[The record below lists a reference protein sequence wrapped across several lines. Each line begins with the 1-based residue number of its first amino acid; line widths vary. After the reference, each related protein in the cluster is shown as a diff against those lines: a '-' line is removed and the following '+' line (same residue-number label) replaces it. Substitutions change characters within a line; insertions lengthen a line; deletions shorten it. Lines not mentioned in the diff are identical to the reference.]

1 MPNYTYN
8 GQPISEQAI
17 FNAAQALGMSVEDY
31 LEEYDGFEVVDT
43 PSDSLLIV
51 KPQGSQ
57 YNQSQYKPIVPEV
70 DLSFEAQTGIK
81 KENPSIWEIP
91 GKGWQNRFIDWW
103 KISEDETQEDATWI
117 EDWFSPGD
125 NDKNQL
131 TNLIGD
137 QWRSL
142 KRGWHGA
149 EDIDDF
155 AETYGVESASDLTDT
170 QMSNIFKA
178 IEERSK
184 VGMSDEMLKF
194 MRKTNNKDNSKTF
207 NWLDA
212 LTDGTIVENP
222 GVILDVALST
232 FSGMASALATSS
244 ETRKTTAKTV
254 GGGIVGGAAIGGAV
268 AAVPGAIAWGIRG
281 GLGGLFAGINGSI
294 ETASTFGD
302 QLRKEVDAAGLE
314 WNEENAKKVLQDQ
327 EAFKR
332 IKNKSIVKGST
343 VAGIDM
349 IANTLIPGVGSSVLR
364 KGVVG
369 GIGRGSKR
377 VAAATVMGAE
387 GLSGAFGEFA
397 SSKAIGEDSDSKEL
411 WLEFFG
417 EFGASGPTNVYQAL
431 KNPPSY
437 KIRGKKAS
445 GKDIIDFLDDP
456 NITDEEKANV
466 DIEIKNHPALEE
478 RVSNIKRKAYI
489 KSTVDPTIN
498 KQEDID
504 KTVELELELLKHEGN
519 TSHSGKMKAKDI
531 KKKINEIRDKYADV
545 DRRTKEVKDKQAIK
559 TRVEQKARSIKLKKT
574 KNFAKVVS
582 EQMNW
587 RPFQS
592 FKNTK
597 DYIAAAVGA
606 QMSGMDL
613 TARFLTEKLGLKEGS
628 KEFNNQY
635 KKLSKENEVKFDTWL
650 EGEANILADQAMDS
664 DGVTIT
670 RAADGS
676 KGIIINEE
684 IAGKKKALGDV
695 GSHEVL
701 HGVLK
706 NALAGMKKP
715 QRRKLIK
722 DFKLQVEKNLGAKV
736 VQAIEKRLNDNYA
749 DFIKKDADWIN
760 TTDEWF
766 TALSDI
772 IEEPTNNITYDN
784 NKGFFNN
791 IKDKVANIFNKE
803 TPYKKLSI
811 ETGEDAFN
819 FMKEYSKNVKAGKLS
834 ESMLEF
840 AKTGKAVPVE
850 EDTADFS
857 KSNMQGVLEEYG
869 GEKATKPDLR
879 RMVNETLMKTPQGQE
894 TFDITKS
901 RFGQEVEPIVEAITK
916 RLYDKIPSDATRAA
930 GLTRDDYKNALV
942 SEAAT
947 MTQQEYDPT
956 TQDLDKFISNRLNL
970 RAESLAKR
978 LGVQEKILKD
988 VDFVKETDIDID
1000 EKPETKKKP
1009 KIEPKTREIKK
1020 LSTTIYGIANSI
1032 GLNSRIQSI
1041 ISEDAKNL
1049 EQNLKTFISKELT
1062 KQIKKQMG
1070 KIQNIKGEVVVSEEY
1085 KAFLG
1090 FNYENIVQGFDVET
1104 IKNNYKTLF
1113 DLTEIGKEDKV
1124 TRKADKPGL
1133 KKDSYYRKSIFKIST
1148 NKAKFTKFFT
1158 EGGYTTLLDRQKK
1171 LANIIAESMTEDIV
1185 NDQIIENSDNVDA
1198 IVDAK
1203 LRDFA
1208 SSLNRQKKEVRG
1220 NYADQ
1225 VQFSRKKLKD
1235 ALYLRDEIKSGK
1247 NVFKNGKLTN
1257 AYKNIDNVVGNF
1269 VYNELYK
1276 DGLIRDVSDIKYLQK
1291 TFKNFVK
1298 AGKRGTAY
1306 EQALIDQAI
1315 AYEKKYGK
1323 ELVDVILRKP
1333 TEVGGKPDMI
1343 VKLFGTEFNIEAK
1356 MTNAQYSSVTF
1367 AVDENGNFSIKK
1379 DYSFNDQILPLG
1391 KQVQKGIKAAKA
1403 RLKKEGYEWDNIKV
1417 IPTDLYNILKKEPVT
1432 IDGVEYSSYINA
1444 MSAEMD
1450 ISLDVVSEIYNKKKD
1465 YPVNL
1470 IQLMGRGLFYMGGF
1484 NDMDN
1489 ILGLPPL
1496 KGNAKIMLR
1505 VGSNSQYKTVNG
1517 VRSKTGNKVLTFRAI
1532 PTIPKETLN
1541 KLQSPHSIGTVAG
1554 IDALVKSKQAEN
1566 LQLSRSAKNNK
1577 TLSDAVQFSRSSKN
1591 PTKGITV
1598 LDFDDTLATT
1608 KSGVRA
1614 KIPNL
1619 DGTPKPGRKV
1629 IFLAGGAGS
1638 GKSNVVKQLG
1648 LEDQGFK
1655 VVNQD
1660 ISLEWLKKNSGLP
1673 ADMRDLT
1680 KEQKSTL
1687 GKLQAEARK
1696 IAKRKMMKFKGE
1708 GNGVVVDGTG
1718 GSIKAMEKLV
1728 NEFKDKGY
1736 DVSMLFVDTSLEVAL
1751 ERNKARKERS
1761 LLDKIVE
1768 RNHAAVQDNK
1778 DGFKKMFGNRFMEV
1792 NTDNLK
1798 QEDPMPNKL
1807 VNQMG
1812 DFVSGY
1818 ENRRLDAEEFA
1829 LEGADIL
1836 EQGGTFDFSE
1846 FNKVVEGQTAPLFN
1860 KALKLQDK
1868 FGNKDM
1874 YVLTARPSESQQAI
1888 FDFLKANGLNIPL
1901 ENITGLANSTP
1912 EAKALW
1918 MADKVGEGY
1927 NDFYFADDALQN
1939 VQAVQN
1945 MLDQFDVKSKVQQAK
1960 AQFSKSMNSDFNNIL
1975 EESKGIGADKIFSD
1989 VKAKKRGA
1997 KKGRFAFF
2005 LPPSAED
2012 FTGLLYAF
2020 LGKGKQGEAHFNF
2033 FKKALINPLNRAY
2046 RELNSAKQNIAN
2058 NYKALKKQYP
2068 NAVKKLTKDTPD
2080 GDFSYSDAVR
2090 VYLWDKA
2097 GFDIPGLTKSDKAE
2111 LVDLIKNDEDLKS
2124 FADTLG
2130 LVSKQKEG
2138 YVEPGD
2144 NWLTEDIRNDLD
2156 NATGKIGRKKFFK
2169 EFLENAEVIFS
2180 KENLNK
2186 IEAIYGSNF
2195 REALEDILYRIE
2207 NGTNRS
2213 FGKNRLVNTFMNYV
2227 NGSIG
2232 ATMFFNARSAV
2243 LQTLSTVNFIN
2254 WGDNNIFKA
2263 AKAFANQDQYWK
2275 DFSRIFNSDMLK
2287 QRRSGLKQDINAAE
2301 LTRHISKSKEPMRA
2315 AVNWLLQKGFLP
2327 TQMMDSFA
2335 IAAGGATFLRNRIDT
2350 YVKQG
2355 MKQKEAESKAF
2366 IDFQEI
2372 AEATQQ
2378 SARPDMISQQQ
2389 ASPLGRLILAFQNTP
2404 MQYMRLAKK
2413 SMLDLVN
2420 GRGDAKTHVSRII
2433 YYGAVQN
2440 LIFYSLQSALF
2451 AMMFGLEDKEDEEEF
2466 FKKKKDRVANSMLDG
2481 ILRGIGVGGA
2491 VVSTVKNMA
2500 IKFAQEQDKSWNSDE
2515 YAVLM
2520 EMLNVSPPIGIKARK
2535 LTSATKT
2542 YKYNKKVIDEME
2554 TFDIDNPVWDA
2565 VGNVVESTTNVPL
2578 ARLHRKTMNIREA
2591 LNQENEAWQRIA
2603 LALGWSRWDVGVSNK
2618 EIEDIKKKIKK
2629 NKKKSK
2635 KKNRVIILH

>member
-43 PSDSLLIV
+43 PSDSLFVV

-81 KENPSIWEIP
+81 KENPSWWENP
-91 GKGWQNRFIDWW
+91 IDWW
-103 KISEDETQEDATWI
+103 KIDKDETQEENTWI
-117 EDWFSPGD
+117 EDWFG
-125 NDKNQL
+125 KNQATDL
-131 TNLIGD
+131 FGDIG
-137 QWRSL
+137 RSVE
-142 KRGWHGA
+142 RGWHGSKDLD
-149 EDIDDF
+149 EFLEVYNVDN
-155 AETYGVESASDLTDT
+155 ASDLTDS
-170 QMSNIFKA
+170 QINNIVKA
-178 IEERSK
+178 MEEQSK
-184 VGMSDEMLKF
+184 AGVSDEMLEF
-194 MRKTNNKDNSKTF
+194 MRKVNKKDSSKTF
-207 NWLDA
+207 NWINA
-212 LTDGTIVENP
+212 LTDGTIMENP
-222 GVILDVALST
+222 TLAIDVALSSL
-232 FSGMASALATSS
+232 SGMVRALGEK
-244 ETRKTTAKTV
+244 ETREKTAKRIIQGAAT
-254 GGGIVGGAAIGGAV
+254 GFGIGAAAGAIGGPLAGITGGI
-268 AAVPGAIAWGIRG
+268 GAIRG
-281 GLGGLFAGINGSI
+281 AIGGLFAGINGSI
-294 ETASTFGD
+294 ETAHTVGD
-302 QLRKEVDAAGLE
+302 QLRKEVEAAGLE
-314 WNEENAKKVLQDQ
+314 WNEENAKKVLKDP
-327 EAFKR
+327 ETFKR
-332 IKNKSIVKGST
+332 IKNK
-343 VAGIDM
+343 GIARGNT
-349 IANTLIPGVGSSVLR
+349 IAAIDFMANAIAPGVGGKILSATGSKTAVGL
-364 KGVVG
+364 GVAAVE
-369 GIGRGSKR
+369 GIG
-377 VAAATVMGAE
+377 GA
-387 GLSGAFGEFA
+387 LGEYA
-397 SSKAIGEDSDSKEL
+397 GQKVIGEKAESKEL
-411 WLEFFG
+411 WLEAFG
-417 EFGASGPTNVYQAL
+417 EFGTSGPTNFYQAI

-437 KIRGKKAS
+437 KIKGKKAS
-445 GKDIIDFLDDP
+445 GKDVVDFLDDP

-478 RVSNIKRKAYI
+478 KVNNIKRKAYV

-504 KTVELELELLKHEGN
+504 KTVELELELLKHEGS

-531 KKKINEIRDKYADV
+531 KKKINEIRDKYADI
-545 DRRTKEVKDKQAIK
+545 DRRTKEVKDKQAVK

-582 EQMNW
+582 EQMDW

-613 TARFLTEKLGLKEGS
+613 SGMTDAEIEAKA
-628 KEFNNQY
+628 
-635 KKLSKENEVKFDTWL
+635 NE
-650 EGEANILADQAMDS
+650 LADQAMDS

-684 IAGKKKALGDV
+684 VAGKYGALNV

-706 NALAGMKKP
+706 NALAEMKELDKKDNKKKP
-715 QRRKLIK
+715 GSGNRVRNLIS

-736 VQAIEKRLNDNYA
+736 VQAIDKHLNDNYA

-772 IEEPTNNITYDN
+772 IEDDKNNITYDN
-784 NKGFFNN
+784 NKGFFDN
-791 IKDKVANIFNKE
+791 IKDKVASIFNKE

-956 TQDLDKFISNRLNL
+956 AQDLDKFISNRLNL

-988 VDFVKETDIDID
+988 IDFTKETDIDID
-1000 EKPETKKKP
+1000 EKPEPKKKP

-1247 NVFKNGKLTN
+1247 NVFKNGKLTS

-1614 KIPNL
+1614 KIPNP
-1619 DGTPKPGRKV
+1619 DGTPKSGRKV

-1768 RNHAAVQDNK
+1768 RNHAAVQGNK

-1975 EESKGIGADKIFSD
+1975 EQSKGISADKIFSD

-2046 RELNSAKQNIAN
+2046 RELNSAKQSIAN
-2058 NYKALKKQYP
+2058 DYKALKKQYP
-2068 NAVKKLTKDTPD
+2068 DAVKKLTKDTPD

-2097 GFDIPGLTKSDKAE
+2097 GFDVPGLSKSDKAE

-2169 EFLENAEVIFS
+2169 EFLENAEIIFS

-2275 DFSRIFNSDMLK
+2275 DFSMIFNSDMLK

-2481 ILRGIGVGGA
+2481 VLRGIGVGGA